1 MEKYKLRDFARWA
14 KGQGISDSSLV
25 VVITE
30 MNRGLLGDRLGAHI
44 YKKRIKL
51 AGRGKR
57 GGGRVIV
64 LFKVQELVLFLY
76 GYLKNEQGNITEKEE
91 RQLRMFAQ
99 QFSKLSPAARSRLC
113 MNGKLLTVEE

>member
-1 MEKYKLRDFARWA
+1 MEKYKLKDFARWA
-14 KGQGISDSSLV
+14 KKQGIPDSSLV

-64 LFKVQELVLFLY
+64 LFKVQELALFLY
-76 GYLKNEQGNITEKEE
+76 GYLKNEQGNITENEE